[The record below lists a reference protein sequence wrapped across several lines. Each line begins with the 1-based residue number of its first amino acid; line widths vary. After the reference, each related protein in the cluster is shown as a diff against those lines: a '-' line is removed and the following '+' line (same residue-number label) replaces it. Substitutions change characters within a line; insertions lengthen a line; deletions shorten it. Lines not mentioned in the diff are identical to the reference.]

1 VRHIGTVFI
10 VGAGP
15 GNPDLITV
23 RGLTCLRD
31 ADVVL
36 HDRLIDLHLLEEAKP
51 TAEIINVGK
60 EAGEENPQ
68 QEHIHW
74 LMIQKAREGKDV
86 CRLKGG
92 DPFVFGRGGEE
103 AVALSEAGIPFEI
116 VPGVS
121 SALAVPAFAG
131 IPVTH
136 RDQAHA
142 FMVITGSRSQN
153 LESPEWMAASELVKA
168 GGTVI
173 VLMGLSRLAAIA
185 KQLIALQCPPQTP
198 VALISRGT
206 YLIQDCRVGTLEDIA
221 TRVEGV
227 KTPAIIV
234 IGEVVSLRDQIKWME
249 LAEKWVGTK
258 GSRALIERPYNL

>member
-1 VRHIGTVFI
+1 MLKQLGTVFI

-23 RGLTCLRD
+23 RGLTCLRR

-51 TAEIINVGK
+51 AAEIISVGK
-60 EAGEENPQ
+60 EAGEEDLQ
-68 QEHIHW
+68 QEYIHW

-103 AVALSEAGIPFEI
+103 AQALSEAGIPFEV

-121 SALAVPAFAG
+121 SAIAVPAFAG

-136 RDQAHA
+136 RHHAHS
-142 FMVITGSRSQN
+142 FMVIAGSRSHD
-153 LESPEWMAASELVKA
+153 LGSPEWHAASSLVKA

-173 VLMGLSRLAAIA
+173 VLMSLSRVRVIA
-185 KQLIALQCPPQTP
+185 ETLIARKCLPTTP
-198 VALISRGT
+198 VAVIS
-206 YLIQDCRVGTLEDIA
+206 
-221 TRVEGV
+221 
-227 KTPAIIV
+227 
-234 IGEVVSLRDQIKWME
+234 
-249 LAEKWVGTK
+249 
-258 GSRALIERPYNL
+258 

>member
-1 VRHIGTVFI
+1 MKHVGTVYI

-23 RGLTCLRD
+23 RGLTCLRE

-51 TAEIINVGK
+51 AAEIISVGK
-60 EAGEENPQ
+60 EAGEEDFQ
-68 QEHIHW
+68 QEHIQW

-103 AVALSEAGIPFEI
+103 AKALSDAGIPFEI

-121 SALAVPAFAG
+121 SAIAVPAFAG

-136 RDQAHA
+136 REYAHS
-142 FMVITGSRSQN
+142 FMVIAGSRSHD
-153 LESPEWMAASELVKA
+153 LESGEWQAAAALVRS
-168 GGTVI
+168 GGTLI
-173 VLMGLSRLAAIA
+173 VLMGLSRVRAIA
-185 KQLIALQCPPQTP
+185 EHLIARDCPATTP
-198 VALISRGT
+198 IAVISKGS
-206 YLIQDCRVGTLEDIA
+206 YLIQDCRAGVLEDIA
-221 TRVEGV
+221 ERIDGV
-227 KTPAIIV
+227 KPPATIV
-234 IGEVVSLRDQIKWME
+234 IGEVVSLRDQIQWME
-249 LAEKWVGTK
+249 LLSKFEAE
-258 GSRALIERPYNL
+258 

>member
-1 VRHIGTVFI
+1 MKALGTVFI

-23 RGLTCLRD
+23 RGLTCLRE

-36 HDRLIDLHLLEEAKP
+36 HDRLIDLHLLEEARP
-51 TAEIINVGK
+51 DAEIVNVGK
-60 EAGEENPQ
+60 EPHGENVENAGDIQ
-68 QEHIHW
+68 QEHIEW
-74 LMIQKAREGKDV
+74 LMIEKARQGKNV

-103 AVALSEAGIPFEI
+103 AQALAEAGIPFEI

-121 SALAVPAFAG
+121 SAIAVPAYAG

-142 FMVITGSRSQN
+142 FMVITGSRSHDLQ
-153 LESPEWMAASELVKA
+153 SPQWQAAAALVKA
-168 GGTVI
+168 GGTLV
-173 VLMGLSRLAAIA
+173 VLMGLSNLTAIVTE
-185 KQLIALQCPPQTP
+185 LISAGCSPSIP

-206 YLIQDCRVGTLEDIA
+206 YLI
-221 TRVEGV
+221 
-227 KTPAIIV
+227 
-234 IGEVVSLRDQIKWME
+234 
-249 LAEKWVGTK
+249 
-258 GSRALIERPYNL
+258 